1 MYRSDAC
8 ETVAYFQ
15 SWYSSCSRLRKLS
28 GEVRIPRKDFRAEP
42 VRNLVVI
49 GESNAFGM
57 SATDPRNEW
66 VQTVAN
72 LIRDFQEGP
81 LRVLNN
87 AVPANVVSRASSGY
101 SPDWKGSLPPALDRY
116 EEDLISHKPD
126 LAIIAYGL
134 NDSRCGN
141 PVEDFIRDYEQI
153 VRDVRE
159 RTSASV
165 VLVGPYW
172 NTQYDPVLWFG
183 LDKRPNFGK
192 FDKAGR
198 DLVVAYIEA
207 IRNVAERH
215 ECLFVDLFTPFES
228 SIWLLTTDQCHYS
241 DVGQRVL
248 GNAVFQT
255 IAANCSF
262 VGAKSRAIELEGAFT
277 VHNTGGTQGLSRMHK
292 LWHGR

>member
-1 MYRSDAC
+1 M
-8 ETVAYFQ
+8 
-15 SWYSSCSRLRKLS
+15 
-28 GEVRIPRKDFRAEP
+28 
-42 VRNLVVI
+42 
-49 GESNAFGM
+49 
-57 SATDPRNEW
+57 
-66 VQTVAN
+66 
-72 LIRDFQEGP
+72 
-81 LRVLNN
+81 LNN

-198 DLVVAYIEA
+198 DLVVAYIE
-207 IRNVAERH
+207 
-215 ECLFVDLFTPFES
+215 PFGTSRKGMSACSLIS
-228 SIWLLTTDQCHYS
+228 S
-241 DVGQRVL
+241 RR
-248 GNAVFQT
+248 
-255 IAANCSF
+255 
-262 VGAKSRAIELEGAFT
+262 SRALYGCSQLINVTTLT
-277 VHNTGGTQGLSRMHK
+277 
-292 LWHGR
+292 